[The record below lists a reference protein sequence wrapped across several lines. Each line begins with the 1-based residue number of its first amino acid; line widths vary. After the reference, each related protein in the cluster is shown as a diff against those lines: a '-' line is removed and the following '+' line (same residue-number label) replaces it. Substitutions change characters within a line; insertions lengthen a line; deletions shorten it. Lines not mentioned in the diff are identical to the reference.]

1 MFIRLKG
8 PLGCGW
14 VGWSV
19 LSIACFAAPP
29 DSRVADAAKH
39 QNQAAVRTLVAEHA
53 DVNAHE
59 EDGATALQWAAHWD
73 DLETADLLIHA
84 GANVN
89 AANELGVTP
98 LSLAC
103 ENGSAAMVGKL
114 LQAGASANLT
124 PLNGETPLMT
134 CSRADGVDA
143 VKALLA
149 HGADVN
155 AKEHSEGQTALM
167 WAVAEKHPDVTRVLL
182 EHGADVHARSRTF
195 GRLIV
200 RDENGARL
208 VCPPPPGVT
217 APCVNAE
224 TVEKGG
230 STPLLFA
237 ARSGDIESAKLMVV
251 AGANVNDEAPDGNS
265 VLVVAAYS
273 DHGELAEFL
282 LNKDA
287 NPSADKGGYSALH
300 VALLRDDPELVKSL
314 LAHAANPNARI
325 TKGTPHMRSSQQFAL
340 PESLVGA
347 TPFFLA
353 AKYAEPEMMRA
364 LVAAGADPLIP
375 TQDGTTPLMASA
387 GVGYRG
393 GETRRS
399 REYHRLP
406 PADDNRTLEA
416 LKVAISVGADVNA
429 SNQAGNTALH
439 GAASKAYTDVIKL
452 LVEKGAKLDVRNKRG
467 ETPLTLASAEPN
479 RVYAERDRSGT
490 KALLLQLGAKDAG
503 NIPQQPKNLKVLAD
517 ASEVRPTMAQFTSGL
532 GVQCAFC
539 HVQDRSSDENPKK
552 QVARMMLTMVNEINA
567 RFPDHKAHIS
577 CYTCHRGENE
587 PKMEPAATAP
597 AQ

>member
-8 PLGCGW
+8 LPGW
-14 VGWSV
+14 LAVIL
-19 LSIACFAAPP
+19 LSTAGFAATP
-29 DSRVADAAKH
+29 DSRVAEAAKH
-39 QNQAAVRTLVAEHA
+39 QNKAAVRTLVAEHV
-53 DVNAHE
+53 DVNGPEA
-59 EDGATALQWAAHWD
+59 DGATALQWAAHWD

-98 LSLAC
+98 LALAC
-103 ENGSAAMVGKL
+103 ENGSAPMVGKL
-114 LQAGASANLT
+114 LQAGANANLA

-134 CSRADGVDA
+134 CARAGSVDA

-149 HGADVN
+149 RGANVN
-155 AKEHSEGQTALM
+155 AKENVEGQSALM
-167 WAVAEKHPDVTRVLL
+167 WAVAEGHSDVVRVLI
-182 EHGADVHARSRTF
+182 EHGADVRARSRTF
-195 GRLIV
+195 GQLIV

-208 VCPPPPGVT
+208 VCPPPPGVN

-237 ARSGDIESAKLMVV
+237 ARSGDIESAKLLVA
-251 AGANVNDEAPDGNS
+251 AGANVNDDAPDGNS

-273 DHGELAEFL
+273 GQGKLAEFL
-282 LNKDA
+282 LDKDA

-300 VALLRDDPELVKSL
+300 AALLRGDNDLVKSL
-314 LAHAANPNARI
+314 LAHGANPNTRM
-325 TKGTPHMRSSQQFAL
+325 TKGTPHMRSSQQFVL

-364 LVAAGADPLIP
+364 LAAAGADPRVP
-375 TQDGTTPLMASA
+375 AQDGTTPLMAAA

-399 REYHRLP
+399 REYHRIP
-406 PADDNRTLEA
+406 PADDDRTLEA
-416 LKVAISVGADVNA
+416 VKVALSLGADVNA
-429 SNQAGNTALH
+429 ANQAGNTALH

-479 RVYAERDRSGT
+479 KVYAERDRRPT
-490 KALLLQLGAKDAG
+490 KALLVQLGAKDAG
-503 NIPQQPKNLKVLAD
+503 NVPQPPKNLKVIAD
-517 ASEVRPTMAQFTSGL
+517 ASDVRPTMAQFTSGL

-552 QVARMMLTMVNEINA
+552 QIARMMLTMVNEINA
-567 RFPDHKAHIS
+567 KFPDHKAHIS

-587 PKMEPAATAP
+587 PKIEPAATASV
-597 AQ
+597 Q

>member
-1 MFIRLKG
+1 MFIRLNG
-8 PLGCGW
+8 LSGW
-14 VGWSV
+14 LAAIL
-19 LSIACFAAPP
+19 LSAACLAATP
-29 DSRVADAAKH
+29 DSRVAEAAKH
-39 QNQAAVRTLVAEHA
+39 QNKAAVRTLVAERA
-53 DVNAHE
+53 DVNGPEA
-59 EDGATALQWAAHWD
+59 DGATALQWAAHWD
-73 DLETADLLIHA
+73 DLETADLLIQA

-98 LSLAC
+98 LALAC
-103 ENGSAAMVGKL
+103 ENGSAPIVGKL
-114 LQAGASANLT
+114 LQAGAKVNLA

-134 CSRADGVDA
+134 CARAGGVDA

-155 AKEHSEGQTALM
+155 AKENVEGQSALM
-167 WAVAEKHPDVTRVLL
+167 WAVAEGHPDVVRVLI
-182 EHGADVHARSRTF
+182 EHGADVRARSRTF
-195 GRLIV
+195 GQLIV
-200 RDENGARL
+200 RDESGARL
-208 VCPPPPGVT
+208 VCPPPPGVN

-237 ARSGDIESAKLMVV
+237 ARSGDVESAKLLVA

-265 VLVVAAYS
+265 ALVIAAYS
-273 DHGELAEFL
+273 GHGKLAEFL
-282 LNKDA
+282 LDKDA

-300 VALLRDDPELVKSL
+300 AALLRGDNDLVKSL
-314 LAHAANPNARI
+314 LAHGANPNTRM
-325 TKGTPHMRSSQQFAL
+325 TKGTPHMRSSQQFVL

-364 LVAAGADPLIP
+364 LAAAGADPLVP
-375 TQDGTTPLMASA
+375 ARDGTTPLMAAA

-393 GETRRS
+393 GETRTS
-399 REYHRLP
+399 REYHRVP
-406 PADDNRTLEA
+406 PPDDDRTLEA
-416 LKVAISVGADVNA
+416 VKVALSFGADVNA
-429 SNQAGNTALH
+429 ANQAGNTALH
-439 GAASKAYTDVIKL
+439 GAASKAYADVIKL

-479 RVYAERDRSGT
+479 KVYAERDRRPT
-490 KALLLQLGAKDAG
+490 RALLLQLGAKDAG
-503 NIPQQPKNLKVLAD
+503 NVPQPPKNLKVLAD
-517 ASEVRPTMAQFTSGL
+517 ASDVRPTMAQFTSGL

-552 QVARMMLTMVNEINA
+552 QIARMMLTMVNEINA
-567 RFPDHKAHIS
+567 KFPDHKAHIS

-587 PKMEPAATAP
+587 PKIEPAATASV
-597 AQ
+597 Q